1 MSKMLE
7 QAIVDAEALKE
18 AAIKNAEAT
27 IIERYSDDIKN
38 VVDQLL
44 EQEGPPMDPAMMD
57 PAMMDP
63 AMMDP
68 AMMGGAPQGPPMG
81 PENYNNIPGAHEMVG
96 EGSTVVVDLGQLKDQ
111 LKAESDGV
119 DPKDVEMGALVAEE
133 IAGTG
138 EMVEPKESEETF
150 VIEESVIM
158 NILSEVMDT
167 TPSMTV
173 GQTDEKPAMTIGDMP
188 TSPTT
193 PEIPEIAPE
202 PTPVET
208 ETGMEE
214 DLDLFENGDFDFE
227 LDEEED
233 YHLDEE
239 EDLEETHDV
248 DDVEKMHERN
258 NILQQNLY
266 HYHEQYAKLYEAYEN
281 ETNKMNKYTHGA
293 KALHEQNEKL
303 KNLLVRTQDKLNEI
317 NVQNAKLH
325 YTNRTL
331 SNVSLNERQKDKI
344 VEAVQRAGTVE
355 EAKTIF
361 ETLQSAVAGIDGLR
375 KSPKSLNEA
384 INRNSSALFTRSREE
399 THPDSGLRNRM
410 QRLAGIK

>member
-44 EQEGPPMDPAMMD
+44 EQGPPPMDPAMMD
-57 PAMMDP
+57 PAMMG
-63 AMMDP
+63 MDP
-68 AMMGGAPQGPPMG
+68 AMMGGAVAPQGPPPG
-81 PENYNNIPGAHEMVG
+81 PENMADIPGAHEMA
-96 EGSTVVVDLGQLKDQ
+96 EKGSTVVVDLGQLKMQ
-111 LKAESDGV
+111 LKIETDGI

-138 EMVEPKESEETF
+138 ELVEPKENEETF

-158 NILSEVMDT
+158 NILNEITDPNS
-167 TPSMTV
+167 PGGMTV
-173 GQTDEKPAMTIGDMP
+173 GGDEPVLDLDLGNDELDT
-188 TSPTT
+188 
-193 PEIPEIAPE
+193 PE
-202 PTPVET
+202 PTT
-208 ETGMEE
+208 TMQ
-214 DLDLFENGDFDFE
+214 ENGDFDFE

-239 EDLEETHDV
+239 EDLEETETHNA
-248 DDVEKMHERN
+248 ERMDEHN
-258 NILQQNLY
+258 NILQQNLH
-266 HYHEQYAKLYEAYEN
+266 HYHKQYAKLYKAYEN
-281 ETNKMNKYTHGA
+281 ETNKMNKYAHGA

-317 NVQNAKLH
+317 NMQNAKLH

-399 THPDSGLRNRM
+399 THPDSDLRDRM

>member
-1 MSKMLE
+1 MSNMLE

-27 IIERYSDDIKN
+27 IIEKYSDDIKN

-44 EQEGPPMDPAMMD
+44 EQEMPPMPMDPAMM
-57 PAMMDP
+57 
-63 AMMDP
+63 
-68 AMMGGAPQGPPMG
+68 MGGPMPPQGPPPG
-81 PENYNNIPGAHEMVG
+81 PENMAAIPGAHEMAA
-96 EGSTVVVDLGQLKDQ
+96 ESTVVVDLGQLKDQ
-111 LKAESDGV
+111 LLAESEGV
-119 DPKDVEMGALVAEE
+119 DPKDVEMHALVAEE

-138 EMVEPKESEETF
+138 EMVEPAENEETF

-158 NILSEVMDT
+158 NILNEQDL
-167 TPSMTV
+167 PPE
-173 GQTDEKPAMTIGDMP
+173 GQAVLAGDEKTAMDLPKIEPP
-188 TSPTT
+188 TD
-193 PEIPEIAPE
+193 
-202 PTPVET
+202 T
-208 ETGMEE
+208 EVTS
-214 DLDLFENGDFDFE
+214 
-227 LDEEED
+227 
-233 YHLDEE
+233 
-239 EDLEETHDV
+239 EDLELTENGEDYDQYFEEGEELEEMENAVTDLDEHN
-248 DDVEKMHERN
+248 KK
-258 NILQQNLY
+258 LQQSLH

-281 ETNKMNKYTHGA
+281 KANELNKYTHGA

-344 VEAVQRAGTVE
+344 VEAVQSAGTVE

-361 ETLQSAVAGIDGLR
+361 ETLQSAVAGTDGLR
-375 KSPKSLNEA
+375 KSPKSLNEV
-384 INRNSSALFTRSREE
+384 INKNSSAFLPRSRSEE
-399 THPDSGLRNRM
+399 THPDSNLKNRM

>member
-44 EQEGPPMDPAMMD
+44 EQGPPPMDPAMMG
-57 PAMMDP
+57 
-63 AMMDP
+63 MDP
-68 AMMGGAPQGPPMG
+68 AMMGGAVAPQGPPPG
-81 PENYNNIPGAHEMVG
+81 PENMADIPGAHEMAKK
-96 EGSTVVVDLGQLKDQ
+96 ETHIVVDLAGLRNQLN
-111 LKAESDGV
+111 LESDGI

-138 EMVEPKESEETF
+138 EMVEPKENEETF

-158 NILSEVMDT
+158 NILNEQDPLAPNPDT
-167 TPSMTV
+167 VNTV
-173 GQTDEKPAMTIGDMP
+173 DTDG
-188 TSPTT
+188 
-193 PEIPEIAPE
+193 
-202 PTPVET
+202 
-208 ETGMEE
+208 
-214 DLDLFENGDFDFE
+214 LDTDGLDTDGLGTDGLDTDGLGTVQENGGFE
-227 LDEEED
+227 LELEED

-239 EDLEETHDV
+239 EDLEETEIN
-248 DDVEKMHERN
+248 DDVAEKMHEHN
-258 NILQQNLY
+258 NILQQNLH
-266 HYHEQYAKLYEAYEN
+266 HYHKQYAKLYKAYEN
-281 ETNKMNKYTHGA
+281 ETNKMNKYAHGA

-317 NVQNAKLH
+317 NMQNAKLH

-399 THPDSGLRNRM
+399 THPDSDLRDRM